1 MRFSVIYSVL
11 LWTPVICFGPAGR
24 WNRPALLAVQDR
36 VPVKLPTLLLHH
48 SDQKRGNDYL
58 VGIPSV
64 YDDGSRRQQKV
75 VKYSHHFIICA
86 ILLGLGAIGF
96 PLSCLASSTTTT
108 TTNRVLSIIPTISDL
123 RSSLISILDSLS
135 HSGTTGMAIYA
146 FSFIIWTMTVGVTTP
161 IETAAGMA
169 YPLRISIPLSAIGKI
184 GGAFFQY
191 ALAKYLFSE
200 YARKKMEGN
209 EWIDKINGSFQS
221 NPYKVALIWRFSP
234 LPEFVKNIGPAI
246 VPTLKT
252 RYQILATITHGL
264 PFTILWSCIGNEAAR
279 VARGVSF
286 CFTILQLLLRSLFHQ
301 NRFFQCS
308 RVHEQCMRE

>member
-1 MRFSVIYSVL
+1 MTMRFFIIYSVL
-11 LWTPVICFGPAGR
+11 LWTPVICFGPAVR
-24 WNRPALLAVQDR
+24 RNRPAFLLVQDH
-36 VPVKLPTLLLHH
+36 VPAKRPTLLLF
-48 SDQKRGNDYL
+48 DRGIDF
-58 VGIPSV
+58 VKIPSV

-75 VKYSHHFIICA
+75 VDFRHHFIIGT
-86 ILLGLGAIGF
+86 ILLGLGAAVGF

-123 RSSLISILDSLS
+123 KSSLISILDGLS

-146 FSFIIWTMTVGVTTP
+146 FSFLIWTMTVGVTTP
-161 IETAAGMA
+161 IETAAGLA
-169 YPLRISIPLSAIGKI
+169 FPLQISIPLSAIGKI

-200 YARKKMEGN
+200 YARKKMQGN
-209 EWIDKINGSFQS
+209 EWMDKINGSFQS

-234 LPEFVKNIGPAI
+234 LPEFVKNIGPAL

-252 RYQILATITHGL
+252 RYQIFATLTHGL
-264 PFTILWSCIGNEAAR
+264 PFTVLWSCIGNEAAR

-286 CFTILQLLLRSLFHQ
+286 CITTL
-301 NRFFQCS
+301 
-308 RVHEQCMRE
+308 